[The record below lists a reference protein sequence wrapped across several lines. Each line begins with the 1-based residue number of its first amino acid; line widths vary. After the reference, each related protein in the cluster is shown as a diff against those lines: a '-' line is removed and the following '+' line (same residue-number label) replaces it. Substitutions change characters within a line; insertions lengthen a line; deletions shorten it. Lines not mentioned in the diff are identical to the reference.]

1 MSNVYSFDDKI
12 LHIESLHLKRT
23 NEILDSRDEAVEAL
37 LNYCGDDTMD
47 GMPLLARYWADDQ
60 HTEIKHVRGYIH
72 NVNGSMG
79 ISIDDICDVDRDEI
93 IEIIEEMLSAV
104 TASTVYLGHFDN
116 WQEAHNA
123 MTAYTSDEVVEGT
136 GLIATYENVGE
147 PDGPYHVMY
156 GTTLSNGQGG
166 VNGTRINPSNVDY
179 WECVDDATASTE
191 SHRKYPFHAR
201 NGAYTGAEVELIENE
216 GERMEKHGDPMVYV
230 TPVHDDRLRYGNTW
244 YGRHTWP
251 WGPSEARPDYDM
263 LTVFSSHIDE
273 NTGDE
278 VVTKTILDA
287 KKYERLIHQGI
298 YLAGRAQSKND
309 NYVIKKPVP
318 VFSKP
323 YYAYFFEGRGISIEI
338 PPITP
343 NGSVTIK
350 LPRAFYP
357 YDYDYAG
364 FEGMLERTRR
374 GSGLIGMLHDNQL
387 GVTFNVGQE
396 ENTLMIINQS
406 MGRTFWASITLEC
419 RVNIDE
425 PGNDNNRRKGV
436 AVFPCGYPDYA
447 LISDGAFTDEG
458 HVKKCYSREELSADT
473 YEIDD
478 QEYPLLNRFIDF
490 TKRLYVKDYSMHTF
504 DTTSPG
510 FRVENGKIRCYR
522 RTDLK
527 KELPQFWGDSY
538 DDTWSTAPRRQPRY
552 VKDGT
557 VFYFN
562 HEHGFNNGIK
572 PKIITFQ
579 SDVLKAYI
587 GGLEIDP
594 LSELGRARF
603 WKNEGRFEYLGR
615 VRRGRNNRFGGHG
628 SNEPGACYFY
638 ARYVGVE
645 SNGLDYVFNFEKTES
660 NGSVY
665 IEKVGVEFVGT
676 DGLVHR
682 GYFQSLHDGT
692 PGTAYSFPPE
702 AGEYTAATRNFF
714 VFDESSKNYCHYIG
728 YNSFFGFSG
737 NMRVIYVKFA
747 YNSDDEKA
755 MKFVSLDY
763 GQDSLNDTASTISEV
778 VSIGRSSTSYGRTR
792 WQLIAF
798 PRDTSGR
805 NRLSRNFRR
814 SYFNRCRFFRKYK
827 GVISEFPE
835 YFYTR

>member
-12 LHIESLHLKRT
+12 LHIESLQLKRT

-179 WECVDDATASTE
+179 WECVDDATASSE
-191 SHRKYPFHAR
+191 SHRKYSFHTR

-244 YGRHTWP
+244 YGRHVWVPT
-251 WGPSEARPDYDM
+251 EARPDYDM

-298 YLAGRAQSKND
+298 HLAGRAQSKND

-318 VFSKP
+318 IFSKP

-357 YDYDYAG
+357 YDYDHVG
-364 FEGMLERTRR
+364 FNGMLKRTSR
-374 GSGLIGMLHDNQL
+374 GSGLIDMWRGGQL
-387 GVTFNVGQE
+387 GVTFNVGQD
-396 ENTLMIINQS
+396 ENILMIINQS
-406 MGRTFWASITLEC
+406 QGKTPWASITLEC
-419 RVNIDE
+419 RINIDE
-425 PGNDNNRRKGV
+425 PGEDDNRWKGV
-436 AVFPCGYPDYA
+436 AVFPDGYPDYA

-490 TKRLYVKDYSMHTF
+490 TKSLYVKDYSMHTF

-538 DDTWSTAPRRQPRY
+538 DDSWSTAPRRQPRY

-557 VFYFN
+557 VFYIN
-562 HEHGFNNGIK
+562 SQHGWNNGIS

-579 SDVLKAYI
+579 SDVLTAYI

-615 VRRGRNNRFGGHG
+615 VRRGRNNRYGRR
-628 SNEPGACYFY
+628 SETAACYFTVKY
-638 ARYVGVE
+638 AGADA
-645 SNGLDYVFNFEKTES
+645 NGLDYVFTFNKTES
-660 NGSVY
+660 TSNVY
-665 IEKVGVEFVGT
+665 VTKIGVEFVGT
-676 DGLVHR
+676 DGLVHK
-682 GYFQSLHDGT
+682 GYFQGLHTDD
-692 PGTAYSFPPE
+692 PDAAMVFPPE
-702 AGEYTAATRNFF
+702 AGEYTASTRTFF
-714 VFDESSKNYCHYIG
+714 VFDEASPSYHHAVG

-737 NMRVIYVKFA
+737 NMRVVYLAFA
-747 YNSDDEKA
+747 PNSDEEKA
-755 MKFVSLDY
+755 MKFVSDDY
-763 GQDSLNDTASTISEV
+763 SEHSIWDSGSSISESV
-778 VSIGRSSTSYGRTR
+778 TIGRSTTSYSRTR
-792 WQLIAF
+792 WQLIGR
-798 PRDTSGR
+798 PRVEDR
-805 NRLSRNFRR
+805 DRLSRNFKH